1 MTDRITHHLTEA
13 LLMGYSA
20 GTLPEAFDLVVAS
33 HVSLCDECRARLAAY
48 DAVGGAVIEG
58 TEAADMQDESFAATL
73 RLIEAGEAAPVE
85 PPAPSFGG
93 IAAGGV
99 LPAPLQSYVGGDL
112 DAVKWRRLGGGVFDS
127 VIHTS
132 DGDASVRLLRI
143 APGRAVPDHGHEGSE
158 LTLVLQGAFSDEA
171 GRFGPGDVEV
181 ATDEVEHTPVAEEGE
196 VCICLAAMDN
206 PLKFNKFLPRLA
218 QRVMRI

>member
-1 MTDRITHHLTEA
+1 MRDQITHHLTEA

-20 GTLPEAFDLVVAS
+20 GSLPEAFELVVAS
-33 HVSLCDECRARLAAY
+33 HVSMCDECRARLAAY
-48 DAVGGAVIEG
+48 DALGGAVMEE
-58 TEAADMQDESFAATL
+58 TEAADLQDDSFAATL
-73 RLIEAGEAAPVE
+73 RLIEADAPPA
-85 PPAPSFGG
+85 PPAPSWGG

-99 LPAPLQSYVGGDL
+99 LPSPLQAYVGGDL
-112 DAVKWRRLGGGVFDS
+112 EAVKWRRLGGGVFDS

-132 DGDASVRLLRI
+132 DGEASARLLRI

-158 LTLVLQGAFSDEA
+158 LTLVLQGAFSDAA

-181 ATDEVEHTPVAEEGE
+181 ATDEVEHTPVAEAGE

-206 PLKFNKFLPRLA
+206 PLRFNRLLPRLA